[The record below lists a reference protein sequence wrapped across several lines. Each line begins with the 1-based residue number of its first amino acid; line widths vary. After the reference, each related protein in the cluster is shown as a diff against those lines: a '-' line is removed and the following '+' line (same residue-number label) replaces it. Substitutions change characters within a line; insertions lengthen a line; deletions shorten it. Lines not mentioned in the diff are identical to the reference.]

1 MTQSLEIA
9 ACERKCLRDQLTAKE
24 QRIRSDIGVLTEL
37 S

>member
-9 ACERKCLRDQLTAKE
+9 ACERKCFARSTTAKE